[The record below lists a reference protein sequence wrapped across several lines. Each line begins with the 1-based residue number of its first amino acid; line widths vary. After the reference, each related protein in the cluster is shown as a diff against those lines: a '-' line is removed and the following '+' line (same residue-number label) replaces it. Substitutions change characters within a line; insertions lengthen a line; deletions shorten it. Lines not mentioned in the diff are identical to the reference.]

1 MMRQTPTA
9 TTNHLNRAGAPFLVN
24 PIKPGET
31 QETPNAV
38 DLSRHCDHGDRRRFE
53 PDLSC
58 TAASPPDSELRCF
71 RVQLWKRLSE
81 TAADRC
87 RMSWPSHRSSNVGDV
102 RHATRRDDTVFRAVM
117 KSAQLHAPPFS
128 SSHGPRTVGRDL
140 YLSRSLGGELRQI
153 HKNTDLVVAGRHCR
167 TFFLNHS
174 GWLFR
179 YKILH
184 NGDRQI
190 VDFILPG
197 QIFGLQ
203 ACFFK
208 ASLYSIAAV
217 TAASVSALPLD
228 VIDDVFDKNPQLAKA
243 LFWSAVCEAAIMG
256 EHLIDTARRSAYERV
271 SHLLL
276 ELFVRLKSTGQT
288 DGQSFTMPLTQ
299 ELIGD
304 ALGLTAVH
312 VNRTLRA
319 LREDRLVEI
328 GNKCVTILDFD
339 ALSLLCDF
347 DNSYLGE
354 TARALQSEI
363 ASARPTADFGDAG
376 FFERNPSKYKATAE
390 PAPVTGLRNRVGAA
404 R

>member
-1 MMRQTPTA
+1 M
-9 TTNHLNRAGAPFLVN
+9 
-24 PIKPGET
+24 
-31 QETPNAV
+31 
-38 DLSRHCDHGDRRRFE
+38 SRIISRNSEDSRPEH
-53 PDLSC
+53 
-58 TAASPPDSELRCF
+58 TAATL
-71 RVQLWKRLSE
+71 
-81 TAADRC
+81 
-87 RMSWPSHRSSNVGDV
+87 
-102 RHATRRDDTVFRAVM
+102 
-117 KSAQLHAPPFS
+117 S
-128 SSHGPRTVGRDL
+128 SSYARKAPNRNFLFDGIL
-140 YLSRSLGGELRQI
+140 KGEIRQI
-153 HKNTDLVVAGRHCR
+153 RKNKDVVVAGRHYGA
-167 TFFLNHS
+167 FYLNHD

-208 ASLYSIAAV
+208 ASLYSIAAA

-243 LFWSAVCEAAIMG
+243 LFWSAVCEAAIVG

-276 ELFVRLKSTGQT
+276 ELYVRLKSAGQS

-328 GNKCVTILDFD
+328 SNKCVTIVDFD

-347 DNSYLGE
+347 DRSYLGE
-354 TARALQSEI
+354 TARALQSEM
-363 ASARPTADFGDAG
+363 ASQTPCESFDTRVSSEPNSTTMHRPVPPIRWEDNVKAAFQNNLRTPRPKQWSPARGSRRP
-376 FFERNPSKYKATAE
+376 
-390 PAPVTGLRNRVGAA
+390 
-404 R
+404 